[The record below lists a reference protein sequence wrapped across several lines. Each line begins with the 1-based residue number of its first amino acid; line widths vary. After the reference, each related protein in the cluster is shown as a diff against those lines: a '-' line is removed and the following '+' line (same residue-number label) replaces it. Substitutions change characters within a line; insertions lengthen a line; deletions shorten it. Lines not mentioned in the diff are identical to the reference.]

1 MQKHYFVLKDG
12 SHFLQFTKEEIYE
25 QIDNSKPETFL
36 PFLEMMDYPYI
47 EHEWQK
53 MVDRFPGGLI
63 LGRYLSL
70 MRLKGF
76 RGFTYAD
83 SDWLNEVRQK

>member
-47 EHEWQK
+47 EYEWQK
-53 MVDRFPGGLI
+53 MVDRFPDRPI

-70 MRLKGF
+70 MRLRGF
-76 RGFTYAD
+76 RDFTYAD
-83 SDWLNEVRQK
+83 SDLLNEVRRK